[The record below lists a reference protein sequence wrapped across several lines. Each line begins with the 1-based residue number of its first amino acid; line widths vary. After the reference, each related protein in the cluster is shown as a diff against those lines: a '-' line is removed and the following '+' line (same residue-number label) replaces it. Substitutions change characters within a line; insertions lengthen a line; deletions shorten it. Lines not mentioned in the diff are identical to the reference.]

1 MPCAEFSPAELIRL
15 AETTLHQPD
24 GFQDFF
30 SAVSRLLAGAHYR
43 VINQAYRQIHAPDT
57 WRTFDDCVNAAA
69 SRWEGVL
76 PGAATPCS
84 LAVFAI
90 PLSLVAPSGAVW
102 KGELSDVTLH
112 ALQAGMEHFAVI
124 CNSEQLFLSPQ
135 LVPRHALK
143 CATAAQKHR
152 LMQRICRKVERA
164 GNLPVFH
171 KHHAWQEGLVQEL
184 YLIGVASGDTHGGRP
199 LFYQASAE
207 QLLQWTQ
214 LCSAQLQIALAGKG
228 SMVEIEAGPPDLLYY
243 ALEFGAYRSRLI
255 ALEAQVS
262 RQIERTGMH
271 PSEYMAIISRHP
283 DGCIR
288 LSLYDTDARMQRFL
302 FGWPERLFEDA
313 QQVLQD
319 LASMLQ
325 DLGLTDIRLI
335 PGMQYAAQ
343 GRYGVI
349 PTLEDLEHNRTLQ

>member
-1 MPCAEFSPAELIRL
+1 MPCAELTPAELIRL

-24 GFQDFF
+24 GFQAFF
-30 SAVSRLLAGAHYR
+30 TAVSRLLASAHYH
-43 VINQAYRQIHAPDT
+43 VINQAYRQIRTPET
-57 WRTFDDCVNAAA
+57 WRTFDDCVKAAA
-69 SRWEGVL
+69 SRWEGVF
-76 PGAATPCS
+76 PGAATPRS

-90 PLSLVAPSGAVW
+90 PLSLVAPSGTAW
-102 KGELSDVTLH
+102 KGRLSEVTLH

-124 CNSEQLFLSPQ
+124 CNFERLFLSPQ
-135 LVPRHALK
+135 LVARHAMK
-143 CATAAQKHR
+143 CATAAQRHR
-152 LMQRICRKVERA
+152 LTQRICRQLERG
-164 GNLPVFH
+164 GNLPVFRGR
-171 KHHAWQEGLVQEL
+171 HAWQDGVVQEL
-184 YLIGVASGDTHGGRP
+184 YLIGVASGNAHGGRP

-214 LCSAQLQIALAGKG
+214 LCSAQLQIALAGKDG
-228 SMVEIEAGPPDLLYY
+228 IMEIEAGPPDLLYY

-255 ALEAQVS
+255 ALEAQVA
-262 RQIERTGMH
+262 RQIERTRMH
-271 PSEYMAIISRHP
+271 PSEYMAVISRHP

-302 FGWPERLFEDA
+302 FDWPERRFEDA

-343 GRYGVI
+343 GRYGVM